1 MENKTK
7 KKILLVITKS
17 NWGGAQKYVFDLATH
32 LSHDY
37 DTNVVLGG
45 NGILKDKLEQSHIRT
60 ITIPELGRDINLFKD
75 FIVLYKLIR
84 LTQKEKPD
92 IIHVNSSK
100 TGGLGALAGR
110 LCGVHKTIFTS
121 HGWPFNEDRSFV
133 QKKALFFFSWL
144 TSVFSHTTITVSKK
158 DYTLG
163 QAMPW
168 VKNKMKLV
176 YNGIAMPLYKN
187 KDEARKE
194 LSLPRESFVI
204 GTIAELHKNK
214 GYEYLLQGFV
224 SFAKNHPE
232 ALLVSIGGGEEK
244 EHLEKYVREH
254 NLEKQV
260 RFLGFVKEASR
271 FLPALDVFTLTSV
284 KEGLPYVLI
293 EAGYAGLPTV
303 ATSVGGIPE
312 IITHE
317 KEGLIVPPKNTQ
329 AISDALEYY
338 FTHREVAKEYGEKL
352 KEKVTREFSQEH
364 MVAETKKVYDL

>member
-7 KKILLVITKS
+7 KKLLFVITKS

-32 LSHDY
+32 LSNDY
-37 DTNVVLGG
+37 DIRVVLGG
-45 NGILKDKLEQSHIRT
+45 NSVLKEKLEQSQIKT
-60 ITIPELGRDINLFKD
+60 ITIAELGRDINVFKD

-84 LTQKEKPD
+84 LTQKERPD

-110 LCGVHKTIFTS
+110 LCGIQKTIFTS
-121 HGWPFNEDRSFV
+121 HGWPFNEDRSFL

-144 TSVFSHTTITVSKK
+144 TSLFSHTTITVSNK
-158 DYTLG
+158 DYLLG

-168 VKNKMKLV
+168 VKNKMTLV
-176 YNGIAMPLYKN
+176 YNGIALPHYKN
-187 KDEARKE
+187 REEARKE
-194 LSLPRESFVI
+194 LSLPSDAFVV

-214 GYEYLLQGFV
+214 GYEYLLRGFAT
-224 SFAKNHPE
+224 FAKNHPE

-244 EHLEKYVREH
+244 EQLEKRVQEYS
-254 NLEKQV
+254 LEKQV
-260 RFLGFVKEASR
+260 RFLGFVKDASR
-271 FLPALDVFTLTSV
+271 LLSALDIFTLTSV

-293 EAGYAGLPTV
+293 EAGYAGLPTI

-317 KEGLIVPPKNTQ
+317 KEGLIVPPKNTE
-329 AISDALEYY
+329 AIATALEYY
-338 FTHREVAKEYGEKL
+338 YSHREIARVHGNTL
-352 KEKVTREFSQEH
+352 KEKVMRQFSQEH